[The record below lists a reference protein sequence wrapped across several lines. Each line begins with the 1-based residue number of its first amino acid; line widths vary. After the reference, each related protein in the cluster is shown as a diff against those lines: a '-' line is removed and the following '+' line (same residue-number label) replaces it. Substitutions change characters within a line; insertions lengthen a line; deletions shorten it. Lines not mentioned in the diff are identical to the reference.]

1 MKIKYAGTLGI
12 RYFKNLKAGDTFYL
26 DDKLYVKVYSLPIA
40 FTNEKGVV
48 ANALSLEAFALA
60 YIKDD
65 EKVACVESE
74 LTVSDYRRMN

>member
-1 MKIKYAGTLGI
+1 MKIKYAGTLSI

-26 DDKLYVKVYSLPIA
+26 DDKLYVKVYSLPVA

-48 ANALSLEAFALA
+48 ANALSLEVFALA

>member
-12 RYFKNLKAGDTFYL
+12 HYFKNLKAGDTFYYN
-26 DDKLYVKVYSLPIA
+26 DKLYVKVYSLPVA
-40 FTNEKGVV
+40 FTNEKGFV
-48 ANALSLEAFALA
+48 ANALSLEVFALA